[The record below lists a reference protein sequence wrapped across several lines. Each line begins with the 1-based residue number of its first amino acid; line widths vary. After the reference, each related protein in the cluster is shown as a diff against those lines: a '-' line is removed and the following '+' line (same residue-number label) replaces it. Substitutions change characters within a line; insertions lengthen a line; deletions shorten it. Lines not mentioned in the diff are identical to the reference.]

1 VSESGAGR
9 AFHVERLEVKDSG
22 FGIWEGNGSAALL
35 GVAAGGEK
43 GEVAVRVNAVDGRGE
58 CGLNVVNG
66 AHGDDIEAFGCR
78 HGFDAVGPNF
88 GEEMEGANGFAEE
101 GDFLVLGFGEGDA
114 EFGEEEGDG
123 KAGEAGSG
131 AEVEE
136 GLCGGEMSG
145 GEEAFSEM
153 TSNDLFGVAD
163 GGEIGA
169 GVPLEKKVEV
179 EGEFGDQIRRMI
191 GQVGGQERGDSGF

>member
-1 VSESGAGR
+1 MAGGLVVSESGVGR
-9 AFHVERLEVKDSG
+9 VFHVERLEVKDSG
-22 FGIWEGNGSAALL
+22 FGVWERDGSAALL
-35 GVAAGGEK
+35 GLAAGGEK
-43 GEVAVRVNAVDGRGE
+43 GEVAGRVNACDGCGK

-66 AHGDDIEAFGCR
+66 THGDNIEAFGRR

-88 GEEMEGANGFAEE
+88 GGEMESANGFAEE

-114 EFGEEEGDG
+114 EFGAEEGDG

-136 GLCGGEMSG
+136 CLCGGEMSCG
-145 GEEAFSEM
+145 KEAFAEM

-163 GGEIGA
+163 GGEVGA

-179 EGEFGDQIRRMI
+179 GRELVIEIVWNPRLVR
-191 GQVGGQERGDSGF
+191 